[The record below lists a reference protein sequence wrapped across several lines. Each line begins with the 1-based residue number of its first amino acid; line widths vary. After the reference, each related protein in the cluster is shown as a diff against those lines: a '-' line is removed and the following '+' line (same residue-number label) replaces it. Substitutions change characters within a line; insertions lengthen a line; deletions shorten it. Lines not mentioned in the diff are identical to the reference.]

1 MEPNFLLCTY
11 IFLQFNQGRR
21 ACDAW
26 VFGIVSTQFTPA
38 RGFFQVVQRRN
49 VATLLPS
56 IQRCILPGTEV
67 HSDDWGA
74 YARLARLP
82 NVSAHRVVVHA
93 SHFVDPRTGVHTQE
107 IESCWN
113 DLKLG
118 QKRRKGLRRE
128 DLKSYLDERMWR
140 QWRGGS
146 HRFIMRNFLA
156 IIPLHFPTDNP
167 VL

>member
-21 ACDAW
+21 ARDAW

-38 RGFFQVVQRRN
+38 RGFFQVVRRRN
-49 VATLLPS
+49 AATLLPI
-56 IQRCILPGTEV
+56 IQRCVLPSTEV

-82 NVSAHRVVVHA
+82 NVSAHRVVVDA
-93 SHFVDPRTGVHTQE
+93 RHFVDPRTGVHTQE

-128 DLKSYLDERMWR
+128 DLQSYLDKRMWR

-146 HRFIMRNFLA
+146 H
-156 IIPLHFPTDNP
+156 
-167 VL
+167 